1 MDGNKSLIQAATIP
15 TINKQNKQN
24 NCLKKDL
31 TLSLQT

>member
-1 MDGNKSLIQAATIP
+1 MDGNKSQILVAIIP

-31 TLSLQT
+31 T